1 MSPPFVDLRSPL
13 TYPPQMQPKQPPFA
27 PQNPNPNPNGGF
39 DCGLSSPFVSR
50 MSSEKPSRSKPRLA
64 KTRRHI
70 GSPREKSTSVPTQN
84 DPGLN
89 RFNFVSGNSNQF
101 KNDSSGISSAF
112 SASIGG
118 VMRGKLNNACF
129 VFEANNG
136 SLLSNLNSGK
146 NQTSGTI
153 EQASGDGFGRFDN
166 RGFVFGVNKCSS
178 EHGESSEGFWQSD
191 ANEFGKF
198 ENVGI
203 LFGENKSSSLQNF
216 LNSENRQSNG
226 RVQQFSADE
235 FGKFNDLGFV
245 FGTSKSKNSEW
256 RASGKNVG
264 QKHVDELRKYNKS
277 AEKSE
282 SWNYA
287 GFMDDCIAKLNSV
300 VNTTSASGTS
310 SVSKLS
316 DEIRKM
322 SVGGCENIGCSDNT
336 KDTNINSSASS
347 NPMFVFGSNKNVP
360 GSSTGKSVT
369 ASCGQMKNTNLQSP
383 ASLDDPSVGVSTAK
397 PFIFG
402 AGPRKSSD
410 VPQDQ
415 LNDDPKLNITSNR
428 NLFSSSGLA
437 FEATSACRVENKD
450 SFSSPSI
457 PVGVC
462 ESTAAS
468 RTPNGDESCSFMEN
482 LCPELNINLEFNGKS
497 RSIRGKRL
505 NKMRGK
511 WRNTIPVQQQYKENH
526 VSQEGVQQDLA
537 SPVCYSPM
545 DFSPYQDNNCT
556 PTTVNAASSTR
567 EKDENLAAARKGA
580 NTNKGDKTC
589 RDPNVEDSKN
599 YRERVVADS
608 SLEEAETECGISN
621 SEQISTK
628 SGGGGGSGAGNG
640 VTSNTKSEKSE
651 CENQFCFPPRE
662 EDISERNFTF
672 SASSTQDTLTVTK
685 RSNRKKYRMKVGRGS
700 HCTTPSQNVD
710 ATPSTVQF
718 SHLDSTYL
726 HPILAQDKEGSF
738 NSQRKRDDISRV
750 DEKHEKQGSTAA
762 TQEACEKWRI
772 RGNQAYEKGSLSRA
786 EEFYTKGINS
796 VRHSET
802 SGVEPLMLCYSN
814 RAAAR
819 MSSGRMREAL
829 GDCMMAAA
837 LDPHFHKVQIRAAN
851 CHLAL
856 GEVEDALH
864 YFCKCLESGGGIC
877 LDRRIIIEAA
887 DGLQNA
893 QKVANCMDQCAE
905 LLRQRTY
912 DAAISALE
920 IISTALSL
928 SSYSE
933 TLLEMKGE
941 VLLMLQRYAE
951 VIQLCEQTLESA
963 VKNFAVAACDNKLLN
978 ADCPNYN
985 NSSIRLWRWRL
996 MSKSYFHLGRLELA
1010 LDLLEKQELLRSSED
1025 RCGSNGRESS
1035 IPFAVTVRELLH
1047 HKNAGNEAYQSG
1059 RHSEAV
1065 EHYTAVVSNS
1075 IESRPFAAICF
1086 CNRAAANQALAQIAD
1101 AIADCSIAIALD
1113 GSYSKALSRR
1123 ATLHETIRDYKQ
1135 AASDLQRLISLLKKQ
1150 SQEKV
1155 RQSGTP
1161 DKPIDSTVKELTKA
1175 HRHLHSVE
1183 EKAKKGTSLDH
1194 YLILGIKAS
1203 DTAAEIKKAYRKAA
1217 LRHHPD
1223 KAGQFLARSDIRDDG
1238 KLWKEIADE
1247 VHKDSDRLFKMIGEA
1262 YAVLSDPTKRSEY
1275 DLQEEIRN
1283 AQKESNGSRA
1293 SRGPSDFYSSP
1304 FRSNGNR
1311 RYWQESSKTYQN
1323 SRSQW

>member
-13 TYPPQMQPKQPPFA
+13 TNPPQMQPKQPPFA
-27 PQNPNPNPNGGF
+27 PQYPNPNPNPNGGF

-70 GSPREKSTSVPTQN
+70 GSQREN
-84 DPGLN
+84 
-89 RFNFVSGNSNQF
+89 
-101 KNDSSGISSAF
+101 GISSAF

-166 RGFVFGVNKCSS
+166 GGFVFGVNKCSS
-178 EHGESSEGFWQSD
+178 EHGESSEGFGQSD

-256 RASGKNVG
+256 RASGKHVG
-264 QKHVDELRKYNKS
+264 QKHVNELRKYNKS

-287 GFMDDCIAKLNSV
+287 SFMDDCIAKLNSV

-316 DEIRKM
+316 DEIRTM

-369 ASCGQMKNTNLQSP
+369 ASCGQMKNTNLQKP

-402 AGPRKSSD
+402 VGPRKSSD
-410 VPQDQ
+410 GPQDQ

-428 NLFSSSGLA
+428 TLFSSSGLA

-505 NKMRGK
+505 NKTRGK
-511 WRNTIPVQQQYKENH
+511 WRNAIPVQQQYKENH

-567 EKDENLAAARKGA
+567 EKDENLAAARKGD

-608 SLEEAETECGISN
+608 SLEEAETECGISK

-628 SGGGGGSGAGNG
+628 SGGGGWQWRW
-640 VTSNTKSEKSE
+640 KW
-651 CENQFCFPPRE
+651 E

-672 SASSTQDTLTVTK
+672 SASSTQDTLSVTK
-685 RSNRKKYRMKVGRGS
+685 RSNRKKYRMKVGCGS

-710 ATPSTVQF
+710 TTPSTVQF

-786 EEFYTKGINS
+786 EEFYTQ
-796 VRHSET
+796 R
-802 SGVEPLMLCYSN
+802 P
-814 RAAAR
+814 
-819 MSSGRMREAL
+819 L

-837 LDPHFHKVQIRAAN
+837 LDPHFHKVQIRAA
-851 CHLAL
+851 
-856 GEVEDALH
+856 
-864 YFCKCLESGGGIC
+864 K
-877 LDRRIIIEAA
+877 
-887 DGLQNA
+887 
-893 QKVANCMDQCAE
+893 
-905 LLRQRTY
+905 
-912 DAAISALE
+912 
-920 IISTALSL
+920 
-928 SSYSE
+928 
-933 TLLEMKGE
+933 
-941 VLLMLQRYAE
+941 
-951 VIQLCEQTLESA
+951 
-963 VKNFAVAACDNKLLN
+963 
-978 ADCPNYN
+978 
-985 NSSIRLWRWRL
+985 
-996 MSKSYFHLGRLELA
+996 
-1010 LDLLEKQELLRSSED
+1010 
-1025 RCGSNGRESS
+1025 
-1035 IPFAVTVRELLH
+1035 
-1047 HKNAGNEAYQSG
+1047 
-1059 RHSEAV
+1059 
-1065 EHYTAVVSNS
+1065 
-1075 IESRPFAAICF
+1075 
-1086 CNRAAANQALAQIAD
+1086 
-1101 AIADCSIAIALD
+1101 
-1113 GSYSKALSRR
+1113 
-1123 ATLHETIRDYKQ
+1123 
-1135 AASDLQRLISLLKKQ
+1135 
-1150 SQEKV
+1150 
-1155 RQSGTP
+1155 
-1161 DKPIDSTVKELTKA
+1161 
-1175 HRHLHSVE
+1175 
-1183 EKAKKGTSLDH
+1183 
-1194 YLILGIKAS
+1194 
-1203 DTAAEIKKAYRKAA
+1203 
-1217 LRHHPD
+1217 
-1223 KAGQFLARSDIRDDG
+1223 
-1238 KLWKEIADE
+1238 
-1247 VHKDSDRLFKMIGEA
+1247 
-1262 YAVLSDPTKRSEY
+1262 
-1275 DLQEEIRN
+1275 
-1283 AQKESNGSRA
+1283 
-1293 SRGPSDFYSSP
+1293 
-1304 FRSNGNR
+1304 
-1311 RYWQESSKTYQN
+1311 
-1323 SRSQW
+1323 